1 MKFCHLQHLVILIY
15 EQFNSTTCQW
25 GEVCFGKNHCLL
37 TQICLHCIQRATTAS
52 ILQIKKNSVW
62 DVGRESKQAAF
73 DYRKYSI
80 CPFTTKSG
88 RNLFQL
94 KLSYGLCLVGVWTIS
109 SSINSSTQKK
119 MYPYN
124 GTKKHSIVIWD
135 GTDVRDNGSKFEP
148 CNRAAERGK
157 WNREWESRLYSRFF
171 NLPFAQS
178 FAPQLLSKGS

>member
-1 MKFCHLQHLVILIY
+1 MNNLILQLVSEERCVL
-15 EQFNSTTCQW
+15 
-25 GEVCFGKNHCLL
+25 GESIACLL
-37 TQICLHCIQRATTAS
+37 KYVYIAFKELLL
-52 ILQIKKNSVW
+52 LQYYKLKKNSVW

-148 CNRAAERGK
+148 CNKAAERGK
-157 WNREWESRLYSRFF
+157 WNSEWESRLYSRFF